1 MSLQTA
7 RFEGEQ
13 IVNSF
18 NLFVD
23 SEKTNLLAHGNN
35 KGDALDIHLEGN
47 SIEAYDGEI
56 IRLSLTDFTMFNN
69 VYNVNINNS
78 KFRFS
83 ATKADGTSYSLREV
97 VLSHKNYKN
106 LSDLATEF
114 ASALQTQLLAAATAF
129 SGNTD
134 ITTTP
139 VVVTPALVSSQR
151 SDEADMSE
159 TGNRLF
165 SALFTFQGAHLID
178 SIQITA
184 NENDGDFYALLGGLR
199 LDNDPNNAN
208 TTHQSFKLDIKSETI
223 KIEGFF
229 PMQRQTDP
237 NIYLRCGAVNNGL
250 EMSALSRPVA
260 GADGFKRDVL
270 NSDILAK
277 IPKQDELIKFTTN
290 TNEFFVNLQ
299 QRRLSTLRLFL
310 TDKNSRPLG
319 RLINDRRGTAAGL
332 ENSSTGEFESSL
344 QSTLGNLFFTAV
356 IKIEILKVRN
366 PKLLEA
372 PDPPKPLPAR
382 LAQAPYQKQD
392 YGAPRY

>member
-1 MSLQTA
+1 
-7 RFEGEQ
+7 
-13 IVNSF
+13 
-18 NLFVD
+18 
-23 SEKTNLLAHGNN
+23 
-35 KGDALDIHLEGN
+35 
-47 SIEAYDGEI
+47 
-56 IRLSLTDFTMFNN
+56 
-69 VYNVNINNS
+69 
-78 KFRFS
+78 
-83 ATKADGTSYSLREV
+83 
-97 VLSHKNYKN
+97 
-106 LSDLATEF
+106 
-114 ASALQTQLLAAATAF
+114 
-129 SGNTD
+129 TD

-139 VVVTPALVSSQR
+139 VVVAPALVSSQR

-184 NENDGDFYALLGGLR
+184 NENDGDFYALLGALR

-237 NIYLRCGAVNNGL
+237 NIYLRCGNVNNAL
-250 EMSALSRPVA
+250 EMSALSRPLA
-260 GADGFKRDVL
+260 GADGFKRDII

-319 RLINDRRGTAAGL
+319 R
-332 ENSSTGEFESSL
+332 
-344 QSTLGNLFFTAV
+344 
-356 IKIEILKVRN
+356 
-366 PKLLEA
+366 
-372 PDPPKPLPAR
+372 
-382 LAQAPYQKQD
+382 
-392 YGAPRY
+392 